1 MTAGHDRT
9 VKLWNPHKSSPQP
22 DAVGGAVGKPRK
34 RGAVKQALL
43 IKSYD
48 GVHSHAVHD
57 LTMYVGAPRFA
68 PREALLTHGSCC
80 CSAHDNA
87 KFASCGGDKS
97 AFLWDVATGKMI
109 RKFYGHEGVG
119 PFAALGWTWP
129 FV

>member
-68 PREALLTHGSCC
+68 PREVLLTMVPAAAAPTTMPNSRL
-80 CSAHDNA
+80 AA
-87 KFASCGGDKS
+87 VTRVLSCG
-97 AFLWDVATGKMI
+97 T
-109 RKFYGHEGVG
+109 
-119 PFAALGWTWP
+119 
-129 FV
+129 